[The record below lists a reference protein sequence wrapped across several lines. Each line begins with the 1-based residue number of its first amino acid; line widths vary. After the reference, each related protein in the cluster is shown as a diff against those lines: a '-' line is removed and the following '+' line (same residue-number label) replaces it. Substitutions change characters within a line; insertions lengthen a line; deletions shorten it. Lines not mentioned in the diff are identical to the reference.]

1 MLLLAF
7 WPDRA
12 WASLSTRCNIGIDS
26 SMLLL
31 DVSQCAC
38 ASATEPK
45 FMCSSSSSSF
55 NSHDYSQFS
64 PLSHQ
69 CRAPSPVSLFPVQ
82 VPETLGQLN
91 CPEWRT
97 ALRVCCS
104 ILVWFYAP
112 SSVRQSPPTCC
123 LLLLPLGQSNRWC
136 WTNAIEPWDWDQG
149 QVSGNEHGDGNVR
162 RGINNCNQFCAYAC
176 RDDFNGNVPPW
187 TVNGKR
193 SFQNNRWKSMNSRI
207 KLNYPHCLSALSL
220 RSTAERNKKGQ
231 TEISFLPA
239 IDWALIAMYQMQE
252 IELKNLN
259 DFEPISVA

>member
-1 MLLLAF
+1 
-7 WPDRA
+7 
-12 WASLSTRCNIGIDS
+12 
-26 SMLLL
+26 MLLL

-38 ASATEPK
+38 ACASAAEPK
-45 FMCSSSSSSF
+45 FMCSSSSSS
-55 NSHDYSQFS
+55 SRAASIAMTIPS
-64 PLSHQ
+64 SARSVTSAKPLFH
-69 CRAPSPVSLFPVQ
+69 SPVSLFPVQ

-193 SFQNNRWKSMNSRI
+193 SFQNNRRKSMNSRI

-220 RSTAERNKKGQ
+220 YSSLRSAAERNKKGQ
-231 TEISFLPA
+231 TEIRFLPA

-259 DFEPISVA
+259 DFKPISVS